1 MERWDNFIMVEQRD
15 TTISRF
21 QRYSIPLL
29 ALVAGTAAYFASEG
43 GQHTMSLSAFASSPN
58 SSKPLID
65 TLAPKQI
72 ATATFAMG

>member
-1 MERWDNFIMVEQRD
+1 MAKQHDPAM
-15 TTISRF
+15 SRF
-21 QRYSIPLL
+21 QRYFILL
-29 ALVAGTAAYFASEG
+29 LVLVFGTAAYFAIER
-43 GQHTMSLSAFASSPN
+43 GQHAMSPSAFASSPN